1 MKKVL
6 GTIFFVIYAIIA
18 IAVTVLLLSYN
29 DYNCS
34 ELGNYTLYIVKDD
47 SLEPNYKKGDLLI
60 IDRNNLKNVEL
71 GDSIFLY
78 NVISSSEYSLVVDKV
93 EGKIQQGDTVLLS
106 TEKNGVYSSVYYI
119 GKENS
124 AKAISNLGTILS
136 ILESKWGY
144 LCCIVIVS
152 LILLLE
158 EIFELV
164 IEIKYSKYET
174 AKEK

>member
-60 IDRNNLKNVEL
+60 IDRNNLKNV
-71 GDSIFLY
+71 
-78 NVISSSEYSLVVDKV
+78 
-93 EGKIQQGDTVLLS
+93 
-106 TEKNGVYSSVYYI
+106 
-119 GKENS
+119 
-124 AKAISNLGTILS
+124 
-136 ILESKWGY
+136 
-144 LCCIVIVS
+144 
-152 LILLLE
+152 
-158 EIFELV
+158 
-164 IEIKYSKYET
+164 
-174 AKEK
+174 

>member
-1 MKKVL
+1 MKKFL
-6 GTIFFVIYAIIA
+6 GTVLFGIYVIIA
-18 IAVTVLLLSYN
+18 IAITVLLLSYN

-34 ELGNYTLYIVKDD
+34 ELGGYTLYIVKDD
-47 SLEPNYKKGDLLI
+47 SLEPTYKKGELLI
-60 IDRNNLKNVEL
+60 IEKSSLKNIAE
-71 GDSIFLY
+71 GDNVLLY
-78 NVISSSEYSLVVDKV
+78 NIVSSSEYSVILDKV
-93 EGKIQQGDTVLLS
+93 EAKVQQGETLLLS
-106 TEKNGVYSSVYYI
+106 TENSGVYSSVYFI
-119 GKENS
+119 GKESNT
-124 AKAISNLGTILS
+124 KAIKGLGRILG

-164 IEIKYSKYET
+164 LEIKYSKYET